1 MRSVR
6 ETWRTPTFMGQVEGE
21 KDEDGEERQRVPGTN
36 QGARK
41 FQEREKMWQVRVL
54 QGNRTKNI
62 ERFILRN

>member
-1 MRSVR
+1 
-6 ETWRTPTFMGQVEGE
+6 MGQVEGE
-21 KDEDGEERQRVPGTN
+21 KDEDGEERQRVPETN

-41 FQEREKMWQVRVL
+41 FQEREKMCQVRVL